1 MITHNITLKFPIFRY
16 SIQPN
21 QIKIFLYFLYKI
33 LFLQNKNY
41 IKPIFIYLKKNQG
54 KTKFWHHIINS
65 SVRQKHQMPT
75 HAMPALIGPSQCHS
89 QKTRERKYKDLQH
102 KCWQGGGGV
111 GDGPFWR
118 AGGSQIPWWW
128 IQ

>member
-1 MITHNITLKFPIFRY
+1 M
-16 SIQPN
+16 
-21 QIKIFLYFLYKI
+21 
-33 LFLQNKNY
+33 FLQQKLHTTYFNLPEK
-41 IKPIFIYLKKNQG
+41 KKSRKNQ
-54 KTKFWHHIINS
+54 FWHHIINS